1 MTDILVR
8 GVPESV
14 LGALKERAA
23 RNRRSLQQE
32 VLGILETAA
41 HEPEGHTGAEVAAAI
56 RRRLTASGRQFEDSV
71 PSLRDDRAR

>member
-8 GVPESV
+8 DVPDSV

-32 VLGILETAA
+32 VLGILEAA
-41 HEPEGHTGAEVAAAI
+41 ACEPAEHTGTEVAAAI
-56 RRRLTASGRQFEDSV
+56 RRRLATSGRHFEDSV
-71 PSLRDDRAR
+71 ASLGDDRAR